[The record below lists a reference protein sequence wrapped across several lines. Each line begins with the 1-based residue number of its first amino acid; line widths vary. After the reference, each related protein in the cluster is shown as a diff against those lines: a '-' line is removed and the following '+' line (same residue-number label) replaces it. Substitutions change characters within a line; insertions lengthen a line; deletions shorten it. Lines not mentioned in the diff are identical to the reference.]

1 MRVVARV
8 SDYLHTQL
16 LIALGRE
23 HDVAL
28 ARSWSE
34 LADVLRANPADVV
47 ILEPTPVAA
56 EELDI
61 LLRLLADFRA
71 TPAVVYTSITPEAM
85 RVTVELGRQGV
96 HHVVFRGID
105 DAPARLRAL
114 LEDLADSRPI
124 SAVWPWISEQLRD
137 VPAPLVRATELLYRA
152 PERFQDVSALT
163 AAAGIA
169 RRTVERWVVRSGLAS
184 ARALVVAAR
193 IERAAHL
200 LRHTGADVGAIARQL
215 GYPSVRLL
223 ARQIRIVTN
232 QTPLGLRRL
241 GDAAAMRPLLIAYLT
256 AAPSGVIGRVPG
268 PIDASSRSDGDAA

>member
-23 HDVAL
+23 HDVTL

-34 LADVLRANPADVV
+34 LAETLRRHPADVV
-47 ILEPTPVAA
+47 ILEPTPVDA
-56 EELDI
+56 EELDV

-114 LEDLADSRPI
+114 LEDLTDRTPI
-124 SAVWPWISEQLRD
+124 SAVWPWVSEQLLD
-137 VPAPLVRATELLYRA
+137 VPPALHRAIDQLFRA
-152 PERFQDVSALT
+152 PERFRDVSELT
-163 AAAGIA
+163 AAAGLA
-169 RRTVERWVVRSGLAS
+169 RRTVERWVTRAGLSS
-184 ARALVVAAR
+184 ARSLVVAAR
-193 IERAAHL
+193 VERAAHL
-200 LRHTGADVGAIARQL
+200 IRHSSVDAAAVARQL
-215 GYPSVRLL
+215 GYPSARLM

-232 QTPLGLRRL
+232 HAPLALRRL
-241 GDAAAMRPLLIAYLT
+241 TDAAALRTLLVEFLT
-256 AAPSGVIGRVPG
+256 APPAGVIGRVPSAIAD
-268 PIDASSRSDGDAA
+268 PHSDGDAA